1 MIALDT
7 NVLARLLLQDDA
19 KQFDRARAL
28 LASDQQFTAPVTV
41 LLELVWVLE
50 SNDCTPAEIQRG
62 IDLLLGLPN
71 FKPPQAPAVHLAL
84 AAFVQGMDF
93 ADALHLGLC
102 QGDEALMTFDKAFV
116 KKASKSNATPAV
128 RLA

>member
-1 MIALDT
+1 
-7 NVLARLLLQDDA
+7 
-19 KQFDRARAL
+19 
-28 LASDQQFTAPVTV
+28 
-41 LLELVWVLE
+41 
-50 SNDCTPAEIQRG
+50 
-62 IDLLLGLPN
+62 
-71 FKPPQAPAVHLAL
+71 
-84 AAFVQGMDF
+84 MDF